1 MFLGGGFMEVAE
13 KSGRV
18 KFTVEMEI
26 NPALMELI
34 KDNMSH
40 MMDMASQWRQGN
52 GQGNK
57 EKMSEAHSGMM
68 HHG

>member
-1 MFLGGGFMEVAE
+1 MEAAE
-13 KSGRV
+13 KSGKV

-34 KDNMSH
+34 KENMSH
-40 MMDMASQWRQGN
+40 MMDMASQWRQGM

-57 EKMSEAHSGMM
+57 DKMSEAHSGMM